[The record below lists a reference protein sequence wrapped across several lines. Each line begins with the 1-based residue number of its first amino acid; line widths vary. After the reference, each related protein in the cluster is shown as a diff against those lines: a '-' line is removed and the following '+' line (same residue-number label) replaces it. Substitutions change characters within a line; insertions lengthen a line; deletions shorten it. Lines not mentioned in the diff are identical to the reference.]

1 MNGKFKYFCRRN
13 SSYHRKHAMLNRR
26 HIRIKVL
33 QALYAAIQSDQTD
46 VYNGQKKLMSKFDKL
61 YDLAIYQMSF
71 MLEVRDFSENRLE
84 EAKKKHFPTE
94 ENKNPNLR
102 FISNPVLLQLR
113 DNDDFTRRCDNLA
126 VNWSTE
132 PEMIRKVFMNL
143 LETDFYKEYLDLKES
158 NYKQDKEFVLR
169 FFEEVVLPHESLH
182 ALFAEKN
189 LDWTDDYNLAA
200 EVVMMIISNYKQGW
214 TEEKRLPPLFKDDK
228 EEGRSQDR
236 SFARDLFKEVL
247 DKQFEYDELIKPN
260 IKNWEIER
268 LATIDKILIKMAL
281 AEILEMPTIPIK
293 VSMNEYID
301 LSKYFSTPKSKVF
314 INGILDHIIA
324 ELKEQG
330 KIKKIGRGLVN

>member
-1 MNGKFKYFCRRN
+1 
-13 SSYHRKHAMLNRR
+13 MLNRR

-46 VYNGQKKLMSKFDKL
+46 VYIGQKQLMEKFDKI
-61 YDLAIYQMSF
+61 YDLVIYQMSF
-71 MLEVRDFSENRLE
+71 LLEVQDFAENRLE

-94 ENKNPNLR
+94 AEKTPNLR
-102 FISNPVLLQLR
+102 FINHPVLLQIR
-113 DNDDFTRRCDNLA
+113 KNADFKRRIGNLA

-143 LETDFYKEYLDLKES
+143 AETDLYKEYMDAKET
-158 NYKQDKEFVLR
+158 NYKQDKEFAIR
-169 FFEEVVLPHESLH
+169 YFEEVVLPHESLH

-189 LDWTDDYNLAA
+189 LHWTDDYNLAA
-200 EVVMMIISNYKQGW
+200 EVVMMIIGNYKQGW
-214 TEEKRLPPLFKDDK
+214 AESKTLPPLFKDDR
-228 EEGRSQDR
+228 EEGKSQDR
-236 SFARDLFKEVL
+236 AFASDLYKEVL
-247 DKQFEYDELIKPN
+247 KNRFEYDELIKPK

-268 LATIDKILIKMAL
+268 LASIDKILIKMAL

-324 ELKEQG
+324 DLKENG
-330 KIKKIGRGLVN
+330 KINKIGRGLVN